1 LNGDRD
7 FSMSGRI
14 AKQRLDLLLVAR
26 GLAPSRQRAQAML
39 LAGDVMVNGQRA
51 GKPGSLIAEDVAIT
65 IAGDSQRYSSRG
77 GLKLE
82 GALADFGISP
92 AGCVC
97 LDAGSSTGGFTD
109 CLLAHGA
116 VKVFALDVNT
126 AQLDWKLLKD
136 SRVVPIK
143 CNVRYLKPAEIP
155 EPIDFV
161 TADVSFISVTKV
173 LPALV
178 AVARA
183 GAEFLIL
190 IKPQFELQRRDIGKG
205 GIVRDVALHELAIE
219 KVRAFAAANGL
230 EIAGVLPSQLAGA
243 EGNLEYFL
251 HARREG

>member
-1 LNGDRD
+1 MWR
-7 FSMSGRI
+7 S
-14 AKQRLDLLLVAR
+14 RLLGIRSDT
-26 GLAPSRQRAQAML
+26 RAA
-39 LAGDVMVNGQRA
+39 
-51 GKPGSLIAEDVAIT
+51 
-65 IAGDSQRYSSRG
+65 
-77 GLKLE
+77 
-82 GALADFGISP
+82 

-190 IKPQFELQRRDIGKG
+190 IKPQFELQKRDIGKG

-230 EIAGVLPSQLAGA
+230 EIAGVLPSHLAGA

-251 HARREG
+251 HARRKG

>member
-1 LNGDRD
+1 
-7 FSMSGRI
+7 
-14 AKQRLDLLLVAR
+14 
-26 GLAPSRQRAQAML
+26 
-39 LAGDVMVNGQRA
+39 
-51 GKPGSLIAEDVAIT
+51 
-65 IAGDSQRYSSRG
+65 
-77 GLKLE
+77 
-82 GALADFGISP
+82 
-92 AGCVC
+92 
-97 LDAGSSTGGFTD
+97 
-109 CLLAHGA
+109 
-116 VKVFALDVNT
+116 
-126 AQLDWKLLKD
+126 
-136 SRVVPIK
+136 
-143 CNVRYLKPAEIP
+143 LKPAEIP

>member
-1 LNGDRD
+1 MNGDREIA
-7 FSMSGRI
+7 MSGRI
-14 AKQRLDLLLVAR
+14 SKQRLDLLLVAR

-82 GALADFGISP
+82 GALADFGVSP

-190 IKPQFELQRRDIGKG
+190 IKPQFELQKRDIGKG

-219 KVRAFAAANGL
+219 KVRTFAAANGL
-230 EIAGVLPSQLAGA
+230 EIAGVLPSHLAGA

-251 HARREG
+251 HARRKG

>member
-1 LNGDRD
+1 
-7 FSMSGRI
+7 MSGRI
-14 AKQRLDLLLVAR
+14 VKQRLDLLLVAR

-39 LAGDVMVNGQRA
+39 LAGDVIVNGQRA

-65 IAGDSQRYSSRG
+65 ISGNSQRFSSRG

-92 AGCVC
+92 SGCVC

-116 VKVFALDVNT
+116 AKVFALDVNT

-136 SRVVPIK
+136 SRVVPMQ
-143 CNVRYLKPAEIP
+143 CNVRYLKAAEIP

-161 TADVSFISVTKV
+161 TADVSFISITKI

-178 AVARA
+178 GVARS

-190 IKPQFELQRRDIGKG
+190 IKPQFELERRDIGKG
-205 GIVRDVALHELAIE
+205 GIVRDVALHEKAIE

-230 EIAGVLPSQLAGA
+230 EPLGVLPSRLAGA

-251 HARREG
+251 HARRKG

>member
-1 LNGDRD
+1 MNGDREIA
-7 FSMSGRI
+7 MSGRI

-82 GALADFGISP
+82 GALADFGVSP

-190 IKPQFELQRRDIGKG
+190 IKPQFELQKRDIGKG

-219 KVRAFAAANGL
+219 KVRTFAAANGL
-230 EIAGVLPSQLAGA
+230 EIAGVLPSHLAGA

-251 HARREG
+251 HARRKG

>member
-1 LNGDRD
+1 LNGGRD
-7 FSMSGRI
+7 FSMSSRTT
-14 AKQRLDLLLVAR
+14 KQRLDLLIVAR

>member
-1 LNGDRD
+1 LNGDREIA
-7 FSMSGRI
+7 MSGRI

-116 VKVFALDVNT
+116 AKVFALDVNT

-190 IKPQFELQRRDIGKG
+190 IKPQFELQKRDIGKG

-230 EIAGVLPSQLAGA
+230 EIAGVLPSHLAGA

-251 HARREG
+251 HARRKG